1 MVHYRNI
8 WVVLRSSLFDQT
20 LLQYYWHDCLPN
32 RLTSDTINVIY
43 YSSVLYFLYYIGI
56 LVSQPIYVYRQR
68 PSALYCVFSVWDEMH
83 VSNPFGLFSSLRC
96 FFFFF
101 HLIFG
106 VNNDERNKVMME
118 SNVTERQNT
127 KDNATPGTASCSFY
141 FASNRFS
148 NCPFAIP

>member
-101 HLIFG
+101 SFNFRGQQRWTQQSDDGIK
-106 VNNDERNKVMME
+106 RNGTTKYE
-118 SNVTERQNT
+118 GQRNT
-127 KDNATPGTASCSFY
+127 WDSFM
-141 FASNRFS
+141 FILF
-148 NCPFAIP
+148 CIK